1 MFFSFS
7 IHCVPSVSLYT
18 STGINIQFGLFWPLE
33 CLLHIEFYSKIRD
46 FFRLLILLLVLWS
59 LLYSFRLCTLQLNST
74 PKCLFDLSN
83 VSSNWIY
90 SFRDIFQLLILLF
103 VLIDP
108 FFLSFCFSFSSFVF
122 FFVSSFVWTSGLSF
136 CLIILVFARMSLR
149 VNFTARRFL
158 MILHCLLGQ
167 RSVEAA
173 GVLNSSVRILHVI
186 HIFDNIKKL
195 FFFIFISWNFFW

>member
-46 FFRLLILLLVLWS
+46 FIRFLNLLLVLWS
-59 LLYSFRLCTLQLNST
+59 FLYSYGLCTLQLNST

-90 SFRDIFQLLILLF
+90 CFRDIFQLLILLF
-103 VLIDP
+103 CP
-108 FFLSFCFSFSSFVF
+108 YWSFFLSFYFPFQALYSSSFPL
-122 FFVSSFVWTSGLSF
+122 SGPVGCLS
-136 CLIILVFARMSLR
+136 
-149 VNFTARRFL
+149 
-158 MILHCLLGQ
+158 
-167 RSVEAA
+167 
-173 GVLNSSVRILHVI
+173 VL
-186 HIFDNIKKL
+186 
-195 FFFIFISWNFFW
+195 